1 MPISAAGRSLPADL
15 TIPALLRDRAESRG
29 DHLALRTGPVR
40 LTYAQLPDRAAA
52 MAGSLARRG
61 VRPGDPV
68 AALARNRIELIDLL
82 LGCAWLGAVA
92 VPLNTGLRGDS
103 LAHVLTSSGARYLL
117 LEAEFADRVAEA
129 GFDGAVWVMGTD
141 SAPGPQGPPAP
152 VGPVSA
158 LAPAAL
164 LFTSGTTGLPK
175 GVHCP
180 HAQSLWWGQ
189 GVGASLGLGPDDILY
204 TGLPLFHTNA
214 INAVFH
220 ALVAG
225 ATFVLGQHF
234 SVREHWRRGADADA
248 TVIYLLGAMVAMLAG
263 QPPGAHDR
271 AHRATRALAPATPVH
286 LYAPFRERFGTE
298 LIDGFGSTETNLV
311 LGSLPGAR
319 RAGYLGSVMPGY
331 DAAVVGESGAR
342 VADGVAGELVVR
354 TELPGAFALGYLGD
368 PLPEPGA
375 WRRTGDRVVREPDG
389 WFRFV
394 DRIKDVIRRRGENIS
409 SLQVEQVLAGHPAVA
424 QVAVFPVPSELAE
437 DEVMA
442 AVVPHPGASMD
453 PAALRRFASAHLAD
467 FALPR
472 YIDVVE
478 TLPLTE
484 TGKVRKADLRARG
497 VTARTW
503 SAGDHRPDPARPIA
517 PPAAVDPGLPDTGSP
532 ATAVE

>member
-1 MPISAAGRSLPADL
+1 MPISAAGPSLPADL
-15 TIPALLRDRAESRG
+15 TIPALLRDRADSRG
-29 DHLALRTGPVR
+29 DHLALRAGPVR
-40 LTYAQLPDRAAA
+40 LTYAELPGRAAA
-52 MAGSLARRG
+52 MAGSLARHG

-68 AALARNRIELIDLL
+68 AALSRNRIELIDLL

-92 VPLNTGLRGDS
+92 VPLNTGLRGNS
-103 LAHVLTSSGARYLL
+103 LAYVLLNSGARHLIV
-117 LEAEFADRVAEA
+117 EAEFADRVAAA
-129 GFDGAVWVMGTD
+129 GFDGTVWVMGTGPG
-141 SAPGPQGPPAP
+141 PGPQGPPAP

-158 LAPAAL
+158 LTPAAV

-175 GVHCP
+175 GVLCP

-189 GVGASLGLGPDDILY
+189 AVGASLGLGPDDVLY

-225 ATFVLGQHF
+225 ATFVLGEHF
-234 SVREHWRRGADADA
+234 SVREQWRRVAGADA

-263 QPPGAHDR
+263 QPPGSFDR
-271 AHRATRALAPATPVH
+271 AHRATRALAPATPAH
-286 LYAPFRERFGTE
+286 MYEPFRERFGIE

-311 LGSLPGAR
+311 LGSLPGVR
-319 RAGYLGSVMPGY
+319 RAGYLGVVMPGY
-331 DAAVVGESGAR
+331 EAAVIGESGAR
-342 VADGVAGELVVR
+342 VADGTPGELVVR
-354 TELPGAFALGYLGD
+354 TEFPGAFALGYLG
-368 PLPEPGA
+368 EPVPGPRA
-375 WRRTGDRVVREPDG
+375 WRRTGDRVIREPDG

-409 SLQVEQVLAGHPAVA
+409 SVQVEQVLAGHPAVA

-442 AVVPHPGASMD
+442 AVVPRPGASVD
-453 PAALRRFASAHLAD
+453 PGGLRRFASAHLAD

-503 SAGDHRPDPARPIA
+503 SADDRRPSRADTVP
-517 PPAAVDPGLPDTGSP
+517 PPATVAPNPPATDSP

>member
-1 MPISAAGRSLPADL
+1 MSAAASSLPADL
-15 TIPALLRDRAESRG
+15 TIPALLRDRADRRG
-29 DHLALRTGPVR
+29 DHLALRAGPVR
-40 LTYAQLPDRAAA
+40 LTYAELPGRAAA
-52 MAGSLARRG
+52 VAGSLARHG

-68 AALARNRIELIDLL
+68 AAFSRNRIELIDLL

-92 VPLNTGLRGDS
+92 VPLNTALRGDS
-103 LAHVLTSSGARYLL
+103 LAHVLVSSGARHLL
-117 LEAEFADRVAEA
+117 LEAEFADRIAA
-129 GFDGAVWVMGTD
+129 ARFAGAVWVMGTD
-141 SAPGPQGPPAP
+141 SAPGPHGPPAP

-158 LAPAAL
+158 LTPAAV

-175 GVHCP
+175 GVRCP

-204 TGLPLFHTNA
+204 TDLPLFHTNA

-220 ALVAG
+220 AFVAG

-234 SVREHWRRGADADA
+234 SVRELGRRVADADA

-263 QPPGAHDR
+263 QPPGSLDR
-271 AHRATRALAPATPVH
+271 AHRATRALAPATPAH
-286 LYAPFRERFGTE
+286 LYEPFRERFGIE

-311 LGSLPGAR
+311 LGSRPGAR
-319 RAGYLGSVMPGY
+319 RAGYLGTVLPGY
-331 DAAVVGESGAR
+331 EAVVVGESGAR
-342 VADGVAGELVVR
+342 VADGVPGELVVR
-354 TELPGAFALGYLGD
+354 TKLPGAFALGYLGETV
-368 PLPEPGA
+368 PEPGS
-375 WRRTGDRVVREPDG
+375 WRRTGDRVIREPGG

-409 SLQVEQVLAGHPAVA
+409 SVQVEQVLAGHPAVA

-442 AVVPHPGASMD
+442 AVVPRPGASVD
-453 PAALRRFASAHLAD
+453 PAGLRRFASAHLAE

-472 YIDVVE
+472 YIDVVA

-503 SAGDHRPDPARPIA
+503 SAGDHRPNRARTVS
-517 PPAAVDPGLPDTGSP
+517 PPATGSP